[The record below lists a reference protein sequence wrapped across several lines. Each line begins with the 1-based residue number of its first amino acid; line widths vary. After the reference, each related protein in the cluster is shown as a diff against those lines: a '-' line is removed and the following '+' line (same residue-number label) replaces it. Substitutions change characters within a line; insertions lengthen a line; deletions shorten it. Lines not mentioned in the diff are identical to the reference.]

1 MLTYSFYRFSR
12 LAKREFDKSRLPFDM
27 GKLDLLFSIDSAIW
41 DSHVGALMFEIKLKD
56 GQLD

>member
-1 MLTYSFYRFSR
+1 
-12 LAKREFDKSRLPFDM
+12 M

-41 DSHVGALMFEIKLKD
+41 DSHVDGAVMFEIKLKD

>member
-1 MLTYSFYRFSR
+1 
-12 LAKREFDKSRLPFDM
+12 M

-41 DSHVGALMFEIKLKD
+41 DSHVGAVMFEIKLKD